1 MKRLVIMAVCM
12 LAAASAYAQDINGV
26 SMGTV
31 MSEDQIAKVFGKS
44 YIVKPVERPYA
55 KSSEKYYIWDTD
67 TLLFDNGRLARAVL
81 HTDRFAVD
89 ANRVKGGIRVGD
101 DPVLFDGVDYGSYY
115 HDASNGHCWVS
126 TSCGWFVLV
135 SPEVSQGQITAM
147 RVYNWGGGDEV
158 EGMVIGQ
165 KLSHEEMVSKFGEPE
180 KFIEYP
186 DSDTEAYG
194 YEYPGA
200 DFAFTSDYRLM
211 YFTVRSSEYTIL
223 SQDVEGGLHVGDHLS
238 KVSHLD
244 PERIGNSRQ
253 YMLFSKA
260 FQDDYIGV
268 TVDESDMITSIWFYF
283 SL

>member
-1 MKRLVIMAVCM
+1 M

-31 MSEDQIAKVFGKS
+31 MSEDQIAKAFGKS
-44 YIVKPVERPYA
+44 YMVKPVDTPYA
-55 KSSEKYYIWDTD
+55 KSSEKYYIWGTD
-67 TLLFDNGRLARAVL
+67 TLLFDNGRLARAIL

-89 ANRVKGGIRVGD
+89 AKRVKGGIRVGD

-186 DSDTEAYG
+186 DSDTEACR

-211 YFTVRSSEYTIL
+211 YFTVRSSEYTTL

-260 FQDDYIGV
+260 LQDSYIGV

>member
-1 MKRLVIMAVCM
+1 MAVCM

-31 MSEDQIAKVFGKS
+31 MSEDQIAKTFGKS
-44 YIVKPVERPYA
+44 YMVKPVDTPYA
-55 KSSEKYYIWDTD
+55 KSSEKYYIWGTD
-67 TLLFDNGRLARAVL
+67 TLLFDNGRLARAIL

-89 ANRVKGGIRVGD
+89 AKRVKGGIRVGD
-101 DPVLFDGVDYGSYY
+101 DPVLFDDADYGSYY

-165 KLSHEEMVSKFGEPE
+165 KLSHEEMVCKFGEPE
-180 KFIEYP
+180 SFREYP
-186 DSDTEAYG
+186 DSDNEVYR

-200 DFAFTSDYRLM
+200 DFVFSYDYRLL
-211 YFTVRSSEYTIL
+211 YFSVRSSVYTTL
-223 SQDVEGGLHVGDHLS
+223 AQDVKGGLHVGDHLS
-238 KVSHLD
+238 KASHLD
-244 PERIGNSRQ
+244 PMRIGKSRD

-260 FQDDYIGV
+260 FPDDYVGV
-268 TVDESDMITSIWFYF
+268 TVDESDIITDIWYH
-283 SL
+283 SSM

>member
-1 MKRLVIMAVCM
+1 M

-31 MSEDQIAKVFGKS
+31 MSEDQIAKAFGKS
-44 YIVKPVERPYA
+44 YMVKPVDTPYA
-55 KSSEKYYIWDTD
+55 KSSEKYYIWGTD
-67 TLLFDNGRLARAVL
+67 TLHFDNGRLARAIL

-89 ANRVKGGIRVGD
+89 AKRVKGGIRVGD

-115 HDASNGHCWVS
+115 QDASNGHYWVDA
-126 TSCGWFVLV
+126 GYFILV
-135 SPEVSQGQITAM
+135 SPEVSQGRITSM
-147 RVYNWGGGDEV
+147 RVYDWGGDDV
-158 EGMVIGQ
+158 EGMAIGQ

-186 DSDTEAYG
+186 DSDTEAYR

-211 YFTVRSSEYTIL
+211 YFTVRSSEYTTL

-244 PERIGNSRQ
+244 PERIGNSRR

-268 TVDESDMITSIWFYF
+268 TVDESDMITSIWYYF

>member
-31 MSEDQIAKVFGKS
+31 MSEDQIAKAFGKS
-44 YIVKPVERPYA
+44 YIVKPVDRPYA
-55 KSSEKYYIWDTD
+55 KSSEKYYIWGTD
-67 TLLFDNGRLARAVL
+67 TLLFDNGRLAIAIL

-89 ANRVKGGIRVGD
+89 AKRVKGGIRVGD

-115 HDASNGHCWVS
+115 QDASNGHYWVDA
-126 TSCGWFVLV
+126 GHFILV
-135 SPEVSQGQITAM
+135 SPEVSQGRITSM
-147 RVYNWGGGDEV
+147 RVYDWGGDDV
-158 EGMVIGQ
+158 EGMAIGQ
-165 KLSHEEMVSKFGEPE
+165 KLSHEEMVCKFGEPE
-180 KFIEYP
+180 SFREYP
-186 DSDTEAYG
+186 DSDNEAYW

-200 DFAFTSDYRLM
+200 DFVFNYDYRLL
-211 YFTVRSSEYTIL
+211 YFSVRSSVYTTL
-223 SQDVEGGLHVGDHLS
+223 AQDVKGGLHVGDHLS

-268 TVDESDMITSIWFYF
+268 TVDESDMITSIWFYS

>member
-1 MKRLVIMAVCM
+1 M

-31 MSEDQIAKVFGKS
+31 MSEDQIAKAFGKS
-44 YIVKPVERPYA
+44 YMVKPVDRPYA
-55 KSSEKYYIWDTD
+55 KSSEKYYIWGID
-67 TLLFDNGRLARAVL
+67 TLLFDNGRLARAIL

-89 ANRVKGGIRVGD
+89 AKRVKGGIRVGD

-115 HDASNGHCWVS
+115 YDASNGHCWVS
-126 TSCGWFVLV
+126 TSCGWFALV

-186 DSDTEAYG
+186 DSDTEACR

-200 DFAFTSDYRLM
+200 DFVFTSDYRLM
-211 YFTVRSSEYTIL
+211 YFTVRSSEYTTL
-223 SQDVEGGLHVGDHLS
+223 SKDVEGGLHVGDHLS

-244 PERIGNSRQ
+244 PERIGNSRR

-268 TVDESDMITSIWFYF
+268 TVDESDMITSIWFYS